1 MKTTPNRYKLTGLLL
16 IFLTGISLSTFAQKT
31 GSAFSDVELQPTIA
45 YLKYHGE
52 SRRMIRLIFK
62 NGKNYQPGKISV
74 SFNGLEENIVIPA
87 NKDGIESFEI
97 PLPGIPVKKATQAT
111 ISISANNQI
120 YTARC
125 IVEPARTWNIYVL
138 PHSHVDIGYTNTQ
151 AKVLKLHLDNIDES
165 IALAEKTQHYPA
177 AARFKWTT
185 EAIWVVDNYLALAS
199 KEKKDRFWNAVKKG
213 WISLD
218 GAYGNINTSLT
229 DSRQLM
235 QMFSKSQK
243 LAKEQGIEINTL
255 FQGDVPGASWGL
267 AAQVEQTGI
276 KYFLSGP
283 NASDRI
289 GNLAKWQDKPFY
301 WLSPS
306 GKQKLLFWQ
315 CQPYSIGYQLK
326 GDKIPN
332 FFTME
337 DPKPFYTGHPAKNFL
352 NPYLFEYLD
361 ELARKGFPYDM
372 SIMTWAMSDN
382 APIDPELPDAVKAWN
397 EKYASPQL
405 IITSTKQFFVDFEKK
420 YADKIPSF
428 AGDYTEYWTDGVSS
442 AAKET
447 ALSRNLSDQLKQ
459 ADAIWAIRNQTAYP
473 SKDFDE
479 SWKNLL
485 LFNEHTWGAF
495 NSVSHPDDE
504 KVISEWAVKQSY
516 VLKAKDIID
525 TLRSQSLQRSLT
537 DNSITKNNQIDVY
550 NTVSWSRTDVVYV
563 PASLSKTGDLVKDL
577 SGKPVPSQRLTT
589 GELAFVAEQIPQM
602 GKSSF
607 SINEGKAYT
616 KGLVK
621 GSAKISENMLSNGVY
636 KLEIAPKTGN
646 IKKLIKIAANRDY
659 VAADSTGLNQYLY
672 MPGDSIEKIQTS
684 SNASIKIKEK
694 GPLVV
699 SLLITSS
706 APGTDGLTREIR
718 LVNGLD
724 KIELINT
731 IDKKAI
737 RKKESVHFA
746 FPFNV
751 PDAKVRYSIPW
762 GSISAETDQL
772 PYSNRNWYTMQ
783 RWVDLSNSSY
793 GITWSSPD
801 APLFEIGKITTAN
814 LLGGLPHAPL
824 WLSFTPQSS
833 HIYSWVMNNLWH
845 TNFKADQQGLVT
857 FHYVIQTHE
866 NGYNSYQANQSGLSN
881 HQPLLVAVAAPDE
894 KGLPFTVKGLNVYV
908 EALKKADDGKS
919 MIVQLVNCGDQDSQ
933 VNISPKNNS
942 SLKFWESDISETRKK
957 TLENHFILPAKGIM
971 TICIE
976 N

>member
-1 MKTTPNRYKLTGLLL
+1 MGTTPKRHLFKTLL
-16 IFLTGISLSTFAQKT
+16 IVFLTVSSFNIFAQKT
-31 GSAFSDVELQPTIA
+31 GAIFTDIQLQPTIA
-45 YLKYHGE
+45 YLKYQGE
-52 SRRMIRLIFK
+52 SRRMVRLIFK
-62 NGKNYQPGKISV
+62 NGKNYQQAEISV
-74 SFNGLEENIVIPA
+74 SFNNLTEKINIPA
-87 NKDGIESFEI
+87 NKQGAESLEI
-97 PLPGIPVKKATQAT
+97 PLPGIPVTKATQAT
-111 ISISANNQI
+111 VSIGINHQT

-125 IVEPARTWNIYVL
+125 IVEPSRSWNIYVL

-151 AKVLKLHLDNIDES
+151 SKVLKLHLDNIDES
-165 IALAEKTQHYPA
+165 IALAEKTQHYPV

-185 EAIWVVDNYLALAS
+185 EAIWVVDNYLALANQ
-199 KEKKDRFWNAVKKG
+199 EKKNRFWDAVKKG

-235 QMFSKSQK
+235 QMFAKSQK
-243 LAKEQGIEINTL
+243 LAKEQGLEINTL

-315 CQPYSIGYQLK
+315 CQPYSLGYQLK

-332 FFTME
+332 FFTIK
-337 DPKPFYTGHPAKNFL
+337 DPKPFYTGHPSENFL
-352 NPYLFEYLD
+352 NPYLFDYLD
-361 ELARKGFPYDM
+361 ELAQKGFPYDM
-372 SIMTWAMSDN
+372 SILTWAMSDN

-405 IITSTKQFFVDFEKK
+405 IITSTKQFFTDFEQK
-420 YADKIPSF
+420 YAAKIPSF

-447 ALSRNLSDQLKQ
+447 ALSRKLSDQLKQ
-459 ADAIWAIRNQTAYP
+459 ADAVWAIRNKPAYP
-473 SKDFDE
+473 VQSFEE

-485 LFNEHTWGAF
+485 LFNEHTWGAY

-504 KVISEWAVKQSY
+504 KVKSEWAVKQSY
-516 VLKAKDIID
+516 VLKAGDIID
-525 TLRSQSLQRSLT
+525 TLSMLSLKSEL
-537 DNSITKNNQIDVY
+537 SKVNQVDVY
-550 NTVSWSRTDVVYV
+550 NTVSWPRTDIVYV
-563 PASLSKTGDLVKDL
+563 PASLSKRGDLVKNS
-577 SGKPVPSQRLTT
+577 SGKPVLSQRLST
-589 GELAFVAEQIPQM
+589 GELAFIAEQVPQM
-602 GKSSF
+602 GKSTF
-607 SINEGKAYT
+607 GIYAGAAYR
-616 KGLVK
+616 K
-621 GSAKISENMLSNGVY
+621 GSGKNQVSSNIISNGVY
-636 KLEIAPKTGN
+636 KIELAPQTGD
-646 IKKLIKIAANRDY
+646 IKKLIKISTNRNY
-659 VAADSTGLNQYLY
+659 LSADSAGLNQYLY
-672 MPGDSIEKIQTS
+672 MPGDSIEKIQS
-684 SNASIKIKEK
+684 NSNARITIKEK
-694 GPLVV
+694 GPLVN
-699 SLLITSS
+699 SLLITSA
-706 APGTDGLTREIR
+706 APGTNGITREIR
-718 LVNGLD
+718 LISGLD

-737 RKKESVHFA
+737 RAKESVHFA
-746 FPFNV
+746 FPFHI

-762 GSISAETDQL
+762 GSITAETDQL

-783 RWVDLSNSSY
+783 RWIDLSNNVY
-793 GITWSSPD
+793 GVTLSSPD

-833 HIYSWVMNNLWH
+833 YIYSWVMNNLWH
-845 TNFKADQQGLVT
+845 TNFRADQQGMVT
-857 FHYVIQTHE
+857 FRYFIQAHE
-866 NGYNSYQANQSGLSN
+866 RGYDSYQANQTGLSN
-881 HQPLLVAVAAPDE
+881 HQPLLVAPAAVTLE
-894 KGLPFTVKGLNVYV
+894 KGLPFTVNGNNVYV
-908 EALKKADDGKS
+908 EAIKKSDDGKG
-919 MIVQLVNCGDQDSQ
+919 MLLQLVNCGEQDSQ

-942 SLKFWESDISETRKK
+942 SLNIWESDLLETRKK
-957 TLENHFILPAKGIM
+957 SLKNHFTLSAKGIM
-971 TICIE
+971 TIYIE